1 MSAAQQSV
9 QSVHQHHQQQQQ
21 HSNPV
26 FLPTAASVTAALA
39 TWLLLNSLPGGHGR
53 LNWFV
58 GKTRSY
64 LCHRDTEF
72 FRLQKPEVV
81 KGCREEQA
89 TLGQL
94 AAAGGVGRHGH
105 PGNLWTLL
113 ILWILVNLS
122 K

>member
-1 MSAAQQSV
+1 M
-9 QSVHQHHQQQQQ
+9 
-21 HSNPV
+21 
-26 FLPTAASVTAALA
+26 
-39 TWLLLNSLPGGHGR
+39 
-53 LNWFV
+53 
-58 GKTRSY
+58 
-64 LCHRDTEF
+64 
-72 FRLQKPEVV
+72 

-122 K
+122 KKTFIDWYLASASLLLKTYV

>member
-105 PGNLWTLL
+105 PGNLWTLF
-113 ILWILVNLS
+113 IFWILINLS

>member
-1 MSAAQQSV
+1 M
-9 QSVHQHHQQQQQ
+9 
-21 HSNPV
+21 
-26 FLPTAASVTAALA
+26 
-39 TWLLLNSLPGGHGR
+39 
-53 LNWFV
+53 

-105 PGNLWTLL
+105 PGNFMDFVKLL
-113 ILWILVNLS
+113 DFVNLS